1 MKGWLIYSKKDAEK
15 NRDYIDIYFE
25 DGRELGIDFELI
37 YTEELEIGVKNGELY
52 ILRYGKTVEKPDF
65 AICRTIYPLLTRQL
79 ELLGIKVYNNSKTAV
94 ICNDKALCL
103 QYVSQTG
110 VPVLDS
116 AFRKCGLESEFCSY
130 GFPLVSKPVSG
141 RSGIGVSLARNASEL
156 YENSSTYNE
165 DWVLQPLCKS
175 PGKDLRVF
183 VVGKEIVGA
192 ILRSSDRDF
201 RANYC
206 LGGSAKVYVLS
217 EKEREY
223 VMKIVNIFDFGMVGV
238 DFLFDGK
245 NGLLFSEIEDVVGA
259 RTLYRFTDIDIVKKY
274 LEFIK
279 NDLRQ

>member
-15 NRDYIDIYFE
+15 NRAYIDIYFE
-25 DGRELGIDFELI
+25 DGRELGIDFDLI
-37 YTEELEIGVKNGELY
+37 YTEELEIGVKNGDLY
-52 ILRYGKTVEKPDF
+52 ILRYGKAVEKPDF

-79 ELLGIKVYNNSKTAV
+79 ELLGIKVYNNSKTAA
-94 ICNDKALCL
+94 ICNDKAFCL

-116 AFRKCGLESEFCSY
+116 AFRKYGLENEFCSY

-141 RSGIGVSLARNASEL
+141 RSGTGVSLARNASEL
-156 YENSSTYNE
+156 YENSSKYNE

-183 VVGKEIVGA
+183 VVGKEIIGA
-192 ILRSSDRDF
+192 ILRSSERDF

-206 LGGSAKVYVLS
+206 LGGNAKVYVLS
-217 EKEREY
+217 EKEKEY

-238 DFLFDGK
+238 DFLFDEK